1 MGLPNRKVVFQ
12 PSIFTGYV
20 RFKESKPNLESDVFV
35 VKFHFVFCSSSIDP
49 LFHVSFE
56 RRGPQTTTVSHRV
69 LPCIRGAAGVS
80 QKTVSGP
87 PKRSLYIDGVMG
99 PYINCLII
107 IFTGWWF
114 QPIWKI
120 CSSNWIISPRI
131 GVKIKNIWNHHL
143 LVVYK

>member
-20 RFKESKPNLESDVFV
+20 RFKEGKPNLDSDVFV

-56 RRGPQTTTVSHRV
+56 RRGPQTTTVSK
-69 LPCIRGAAGVS
+69 PGAAMYPWRRGS
-80 QKTVSGP
+80 LTISLRA

-99 PYINCLII
+99 PYIKCFII
-107 IFTGWWF
+107 IFTGWWLNHPF
-114 QPIWKI
+114 EKYARQ
-120 CSSNWIISPRI
+120 I
-131 GVKIKNIWNHHL
+131 GSFPQGSG
-143 LVVYK
+143 